1 VGSSDHGVSKSLYL
15 TDPDGIEL
23 ELYSDVP
30 GWQEQGAEVATIL
43 PWDPR

>member
-1 VGSSDHGVSKSLYL
+1 VSHSLYI

-23 ELYSDVP
+23 ELYADVP
-30 GWQEQGAEVATIL
+30 GWEDSNERVATIR